1 MNQKIAIIGKG
12 NVGKAL
18 ENGFVSAGFQVR
30 IAKKGQVVSAT
41 EWADVIFLAVPFI
54 AIEETVREIG
64 ATADGKVVVD
74 VTNALTPEMQLA
86 LGYSTSG
93 AEELQKLLP
102 HAKVVKSLNTVFA
115 QHMALGSLHEQPLTV
130 FAAGDDA
137 EARQLVLQ
145 LTKALGFDAVD
156 GGPLQNSRHL
166 EALGYFNILLGYVLG
181 NGPNIGLKLVR

>member
-115 QHMALGSLHEQPLTV
+115 QHMALGS
-130 FAAGDDA
+130 
-137 EARQLVLQ
+137 
-145 LTKALGFDAVD
+145 
-156 GGPLQNSRHL
+156 
-166 EALGYFNILLGYVLG
+166 
-181 NGPNIGLKLVR
+181 

>member
-1 MNQKIAIIGKG
+1 M
-12 NVGKAL
+12 
-18 ENGFVSAGFQVR
+18 
-30 IAKKGQVVSAT
+30 
-41 EWADVIFLAVPFI
+41 
-54 AIEETVREIG
+54 
-64 ATADGKVVVD
+64 
-74 VTNALTPEMQLA
+74 
-86 LGYSTSG
+86 
-93 AEELQKLLP
+93 
-102 HAKVVKSLNTVFA
+102 
-115 QHMALGSLHEQPLTV
+115 